1 MNLNHYKISSR
12 LAWGFG
18 AMVLLVLLLGLLALR
33 QLQAVQGQF
42 TRLQQQSYP
51 RVVTVYRVKALVL
64 DSATSLRN
72 LFVIVSEPEIR
83 RQLQRV
89 DQLTAQSAE
98 LLQQLEQATAP
109 GEARVTFESVQATQR
124 AYLESRKRMLEAF
137 ADGLLNEAGL
147 ILMREVEKAQQTY
160 LAALDAL
167 IVQEE
172 ARMEASGA
180 SVEQTAQ
187 QALLVTVAVLLLA
200 TGAALGLA
208 LGLMRSIQRPLA
220 QAGELAR
227 AVADGDLTA
236 GVSAGGRDEIAVLL
250 RSLGEMQARL
260 SHTVAGAR
268 QGAETL
274 AAAAAQIA
282 ADNADLSA
290 RTESQASTLEQ
301 TAASTEELGATVR
314 GNAERARQA
323 QALTHSASAVA
334 QRGGEVVGQVVA
346 TMGEIHESSR
356 RIGDIIAVVDS
367 IAFQTNI
374 LALNAA
380 VEAARAG
387 EQGRGFAVVAGEVR
401 SLAGRTAEAA
411 REIKALISGSVQRV
425 QAGTALVD
433 EAGRTMSGI
442 VDGVRQVREIMDG
455 MSAASAEQATG
466 IAQIAEAL
474 AQLDRV
480 TQQNAALVQQMA
492 AAAASLQALAQQQV
506 QAVAVFRLQPTHVA
520 TPRLSSHLHAG
531 DTPGSHDASIITAH

>member
-18 AMVLLVLLLGLLALR
+18 AMVLLVLLLGVLALR

-89 DQLTAQSAE
+89 AQLTAQSAE

-187 QALLVTVAVLLLA
+187 QALLVTVVVVLLA

-236 GVSAGGRDEIAVLL
+236 GVHAGGRDEIAVLL

-506 QAVAVFRLQPTHVA
+506 QAVAVFRLQPPVA
-520 TPRLSSHLHAG
+520 GQPLALA
-531 DTPGSHDASIITAH
+531 A